1 MARTIT
7 TSDLVAAVQWQADV
21 EGAVQRHTPQKIE
34 IALNQSNQAFRLMIS
49 AVSDYYKTKS
59 ATLTIAG
66 GDSTIPVPAD
76 FVRLYGFDIQ
86 IQGRWRELIH
96 FQFSERNKYEDA
108 WLSTGP
114 PTYFRERSAS
124 LVDIMPAADGAY
136 SYRLWYL
143 PTGDELDAATDFD
156 GIAGWED
163 WLIFDT
169 ALRIST
175 RDADVNDNYQYLQGE
190 MARVET
196 RIKAEA
202 SKRTIPK
209 AGRRLDT
216 KGRRSLIED
225 RNWWRR
231 NT

>member
-1 MARTIT
+1 MARTIS
-7 TSDLVAAVQWQADV
+7 TSDLIAAVQWQADV
-21 EGAVQRHTPQKIE
+21 EGAVQRHTPLKITE
-34 IALNQSNQAFRLMIS
+34 ALNLSNQAFRLMIS
-49 AVSDYYKTKS
+49 AVSDYYKKKS
-59 ATLTIAG
+59 ATLTLAAA
-66 GDSTIPVPAD
+66 DETIPIPDD

-86 IQGRWRELIH
+86 VQGRWREVLP
-96 FQFSERNKYEDA
+96 FQFSERNRYQDA
-108 WLSTGP
+108 WNAAGP
-114 PTYFRERSAS
+114 PTYFRERDAS
-124 LVDIMPAADGAY
+124 LIDIMPASDGTY

-143 PTGDELDAATDFD
+143 PTGEELSSSVDFD

-216 KGRRSLIED
+216 KGRRGLIED

-231 NT
+231 NV